1 MVSEAIACGTPI
13 LASEVP
19 GNRGLLG
26 DYEGY
31 FPVEDTGGLRRKLKR
46 FEEDPAYRDQL
57 RDTIE
62 SRRGLVDPNRERR
75 AWRELLDDLGQS

>member
-31 FPVEDTGGLRRKLKR
+31 FPVEDTGALRKKLER
-46 FEEDPAYRDQL
+46 FGEDPAYRDQL
-57 RDTIE
+57 RGTIE
-62 SRRGLVDPNRERR
+62 SRRELVDPNRERR